1 MRKISSRSTFFY
13 KRIFPIIWFGF
24 LALALCSVVGNGI
37 QQRNF
42 VDVFPIIVVPFFL
55 ATIGYLV
62 MKWLIFDL
70 VDEVWDAGTEL
81 IIRNGGSEEIIE
93 LADILNVSYSGHSN
107 PQRVTL
113 MLREPCAFGDQI
125 AFMPPFRVFP
135 FSMPPLVIDL
145 IRRVDAARRQSEQ

>member
-1 MRKISSRSTFFY
+1 MSKISSRSTFFY

-24 LALALCSVVGNGI
+24 LALVLCSVVGNGI

-42 VDVFPIIVVPFFL
+42 ADVFPIIAVPFFM

-62 MKWLIFDL
+62 MRWLIFDL
-70 VDEVWDAGTEL
+70 VDEVWDAETEL
-81 IIRNGGSEEIIE
+81 IVRNGGSEEIID

-113 MLREPCAFGDQI
+113 MLREPCASAIRLHSCRHF
-125 AFMPPFRVFP
+125 AYFP
-135 FSMPPLVIDL
+135 FPCRHL
-145 IRRVDAARRQSEQ
+145 